1 LVAGD
6 SDEIGD
12 SIYSAGKAYGSSK
25 FQPPSKFE
33 EARVKRE
40 LTESESRARRDV
52 YVLNF
57 LAATLVFGGL

>member
-1 LVAGD
+1 MSSSLLHLLHVTSVRTGQLVAGD

-40 LTESESRARRDV
+40 LTESESCAR
-52 YVLNF
+52 
-57 LAATLVFGGL
+57 

>member
-12 SIYSAGKAYGSSK
+12 YLYSAGKSNGSSNI
-25 FQPPSKFE
+25 QPPTKFE

-40 LTESESRARRDV
+40 LTESESRD
-52 YVLNF
+52 
-57 LAATLVFGGL
+57 